1 MSEEMQIDRHFVRIA
16 EGQVHIRT
24 CGQPSDDR
32 PPVYMVHP
40 SPASARGMEPLIR
53 LLGKTRYVIAPDTLG
68 NGDSA
73 PPSEEAPEIS
83 YFANSIARILDA
95 MNIDRVDFYG
105 SHTGGRIGC
114 EMAVAHPDRVRRVVL
129 DGIVEYEPDLKRQIL
144 ENYAPEVKPDQF
156 GGHLLWALQFVRDQ
170 AFYFPYFMRDPEHV
184 LNNPGRTTEHLHAHT
199 VDVLKGLT
207 TYHKPYLA
215 AFRYPARERMPQ
227 IKVPTLVMAGEGDPP
242 HLIQGTEQMAALSD
256 MAEMLVVGRGVDTK
270 AAAALEFFDRNEGQ
284 SR

>member
-1 MSEEMQIDRHFVRIA
+1 MSQDLLIDRQFVRIA

-24 CGQPSDDR
+24 CGDPASSR
-32 PPVYMVHP
+32 PPVYVVHP

-53 LLGKTRYVIAPDTLG
+53 LLAETRYVIAPDTLG

-73 PPSEEAPEIS
+73 APSEDAPEIS
-83 YFANSIARILDA
+83 YFADSVVRILDA
-95 MNIDRVDFYG
+95 MSIKHVDFYG

-114 EMAVAHPDRVRRVVL
+114 EMAAAHSDRVNRVVL
-129 DGIVEYEPDLKRQIL
+129 DGIVEYEAELKQQIL

-156 GGHLLWALQFVRDQ
+156 GGHLMWALQFVRDQ
-170 AFYFPYFMRDPEHV
+170 AFYFPYFMRDPDHV

-215 AFRYPARERMPQ
+215 AFRYPARDRMPQ

-242 HLIQGTEQMAALSD
+242 HLIRGTEEMAALSD
-256 MAEMLVVGRGVDTK
+256 QAEMHVVGRGVETK
-270 AAAALEFFDRNEGQ
+270 AAAALEFFDR
-284 SR
+284 S